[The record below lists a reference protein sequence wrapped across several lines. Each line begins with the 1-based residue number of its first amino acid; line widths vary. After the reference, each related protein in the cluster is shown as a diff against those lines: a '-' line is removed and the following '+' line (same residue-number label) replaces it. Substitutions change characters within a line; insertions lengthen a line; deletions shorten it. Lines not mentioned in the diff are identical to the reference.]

1 MQEKNRA
8 ILVAILLGGMIAA
21 TLDLGAASL
30 ISGRGPVVISRV
42 IAGGLLGR
50 EAVSG
55 GGVGTAILGVALQ
68 EFMGVL
74 IAAIYVVLCKA
85 VPGLLRR
92 WILSG
97 LVYGVIIYFVMNWV
111 VLPLSALKA
120 PAPHLT
126 VIKLATNLAPMLV
139 FGLIVAFF
147 ARRLSPSGA
156 LTPQHRAATAS

>member
-1 MQEKNRA
+1 MQQKKRE
-8 ILVAILLGGMIAA
+8 ILGAVLLGGMIAA

-30 ISGRGPVVISRV
+30 ISGRSPVAIARV

-50 EAVSG
+50 EAFSG
-55 GGVGTAILGVALQ
+55 GIGTAILGVALQ

-74 IAAIYVVLCKA
+74 IATIYVVLLKA

-92 WILSG
+92 WIPGG
-97 LVYGVIIYFVMNWV
+97 LVYGVIIFFVMNWV

-120 PAPHLT
+120 SAPHFT
-126 VIKLATNLAPMLV
+126 AVKFAATLAPMLI

-147 ARRLSPSGA
+147 ARRLASAPPA
-156 LTPQHRAATAS
+156 PDRAAIPA